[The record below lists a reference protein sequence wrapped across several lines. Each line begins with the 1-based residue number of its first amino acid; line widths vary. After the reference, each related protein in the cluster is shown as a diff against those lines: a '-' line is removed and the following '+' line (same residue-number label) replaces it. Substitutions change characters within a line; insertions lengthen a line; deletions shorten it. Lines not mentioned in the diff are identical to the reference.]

1 PLPQRD
7 RGPGKPDQRE
17 PRCLDLGA
25 PQARA
30 AAAVEDR
37 GGRNLHLRLRLSRLI
52 PSCPPSGSRSEAGS
66 GAFCPKVINVSSEPT
81 CDKFPKVVKGA
92 GVASWGTGR
101 RKKKKKECHERQE
114 HCVGERND
122 TDHGGFVHR
131 ENRIPSK
138 KKGENMSI

>member
-1 PLPQRD
+1 
-7 RGPGKPDQRE
+7 
-17 PRCLDLGA
+17 
-25 PQARA
+25 
-30 AAAVEDR
+30 
-37 GGRNLHLRLRLSRLI
+37 
-52 PSCPPSGSRSEAGS
+52 
-66 GAFCPKVINVSSEPT
+66 CPKVINVSSEPT

-138 KKGENMSI
+138 KKGENMSIQSTGRMSGLWRSMLALTALGLLAASPGVA